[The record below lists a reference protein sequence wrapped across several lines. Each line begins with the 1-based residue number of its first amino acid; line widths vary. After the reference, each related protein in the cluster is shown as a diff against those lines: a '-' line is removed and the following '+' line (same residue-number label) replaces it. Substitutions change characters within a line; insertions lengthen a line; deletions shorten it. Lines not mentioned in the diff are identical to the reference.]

1 MLRPG
6 DVLVLY
12 SDGIKEAMNERGT
25 EFGEWRL
32 AEMVWQNGTSSASQ
46 LRDRIG
52 EALARFGGAVQPADD
67 RTVMIVKRG
76 ASGRLEKHPALVSAG
91 QRLAPTACEEFR
103 E

>member
-1 MLRPG
+1 
-6 DVLVLY
+6 
-12 SDGIKEAMNERGT
+12 
-25 EFGEWRL
+25 
-32 AEMVWQNGTSSASQ
+32 MVWQNGTSSASQ

-76 ASGRLEKHPALVSAG
+76 ASERLEKQPTLVSAG
-91 QRLAPTACEEFR
+91 KPLAPSAGEEFR